1 MYYLEIKNISKNY
14 TRIISFETEYQR
26 KRYLDKIKYVNEI
39 VVLDYGRLVSEK
51 MKDYEQMYYDLLYE
65 YKQALKKIDDL
76 EQQME
81 ILIKCKDMKIRK
93 ILVEQLINFKK
104 KELIKKKGL

>member
-1 MYYLEIKNISKNY
+1 
-14 TRIISFETEYQR
+14 
-26 KRYLDKIKYVNEI
+26 
-39 VVLDYGRLVSEK
+39 

-104 KELIKKKGL
+104 EK

>member
-1 MYYLEIKNISKNY
+1 
-14 TRIISFETEYQR
+14 
-26 KRYLDKIKYVNEI
+26 
-39 VVLDYGRLVSEK
+39 

-81 ILIKCKDMKIRK
+81 ILTKCKDMKIRK

-104 KELIKKKGL
+104 KELNSKER

>member
-1 MYYLEIKNISKNY
+1 
-14 TRIISFETEYQR
+14 
-26 KRYLDKIKYVNEI
+26 
-39 VVLDYGRLVSEK
+39 

-81 ILIKCKDMKIRK
+81 ILTKYKDMKIRK

-104 KELIKKKGL
+104 ENKKCIT

>member
-1 MYYLEIKNISKNY
+1 
-14 TRIISFETEYQR
+14 
-26 KRYLDKIKYVNEI
+26 
-39 VVLDYGRLVSEK
+39 

-81 ILIKCKDMKIRK
+81 ILTKCKDMKIRK

-104 KELIKKKGL
+104 KELNSKERIVKL

>member
-1 MYYLEIKNISKNY
+1 
-14 TRIISFETEYQR
+14 
-26 KRYLDKIKYVNEI
+26 
-39 VVLDYGRLVSEK
+39 

-81 ILIKCKDMKIRK
+81 ILINCKDMKIRK

-104 KELIKKKGL
+104 KELNSKERYKNDN

>member
-1 MYYLEIKNISKNY
+1 
-14 TRIISFETEYQR
+14 
-26 KRYLDKIKYVNEI
+26 
-39 VVLDYGRLVSEK
+39 
-51 MKDYEQMYYDLLYE
+51 MKDYEQLYYDLLYE

-81 ILIKCKDMKIRK
+81 ILTKYKDMKIRK

-104 KELIKKKGL
+104 ENKK

>member
-1 MYYLEIKNISKNY
+1 MNKEDYGKYYIQGSDHYLIPKDVFDELFDEMESWKGETKMYYLEIKNISKNY

-51 MKDYEQMYYDLLYE
+51 
-65 YKQALKKIDDL
+65 
-76 EQQME
+76 
-81 ILIKCKDMKIRK
+81 
-93 ILVEQLINFKK
+93 
-104 KELIKKKGL
+104 

>member
-1 MYYLEIKNISKNY
+1 
-14 TRIISFETEYQR
+14 
-26 KRYLDKIKYVNEI
+26 
-39 VVLDYGRLVSEK
+39 
-51 MKDYEQMYYDLLYE
+51 MKDYEQLYYDLLYE

-81 ILIKCKDMKIRK
+81 ILIKCKDMKIKK

-104 KELIKKKGL
+104 DKKMNK